1 MRFGRAVAA
10 WCSRIPGCARAVGRL
25 QNRLRA
31 RRARRRAA
39 RIATASA
46 PIRDDLPARARM
58 GGWSASPG
66 EYAWWIATHEPER
79 RLPQAPGRRTAAG
92 GPPLISVLIPVYR
105 VKPAFL
111 RRMLESLRSQTFSDW
126 EACIVC
132 ADPEDRPNRAILDEY
147 AARDPRFRVLV
158 LPDNL
163 GISGNSNAALEMATG
178 EFVALLDH
186 DDELAPFALGDMA
199 SAAAATPDADFFY
212 SDKDSIDEDS
222 SLRQNALFK
231 PEWSPEILFSVNYL
245 THFNVMRTR
254 LVREVGGFRPETDG
268 AQDWDIFLRVCHRA
282 RRIVRVPGVHYHWR
296 IHAASTSTGLAAK
309 PYASQGQLRAL
320 QDHVERL
327 NLPATVEPCED
338 SGFHLCWK
346 SIAAVSV
353 HVVIDGL
360 GLPEQ
365 RLAALVD
372 IVRSQAAGFRDCAI
386 TVLVDREERLLPG
399 DVRAIACQEDT
410 KVHVINQAISHR
422 LSETTV
428 LMFVAGRVE
437 TISDDGF
444 RELAGWVS
452 GHHDIG
458 FASALVLDAQGDV
471 VEAGL
476 VVDQFGEGSPMFRGS
491 PLRRWGWFGGP
502 LWYRNCSASSPWLVA
517 VNADAW
523 VAAGGFDERLDW
535 QHAFIAACR
544 SISRCGKRG
553 VVVPH
558 ARGAL
563 DEAPLPGVPPF
574 HASLR
579 DDPYFHPAFSAVVPL
594 SLAVAAPTPAVQ
606 PRRRTGRA
614 LRVPRLSF
622 RRPRAPA
629 STYEHDAL
637 VLSRIIGCSAAELA
651 ARQQHPERLGR
662 GPGSGWCNWYIPP
675 FENAFY
681 GGIMTILRFAE
692 YLHRTQRIRQRFLV
706 CGHCDRE
713 KIGRQIVQAF
723 PGLAD
728 SEVLLLDSQDAIARI
743 PPADY
748 SVATLWTTAYVLLTV
763 RNTALKFYFIQDW
776 EPLFYP
782 AGSTYAQAQLT
793 YDFGFYG
800 IANTR
805 TLRLDYEREHNGRA
819 THFAPQ
825 VDPAVF
831 HGTPLRDVGGPKRL
845 FFYGRPGHP
854 RNGFELAVAAI
865 RQVKE
870 RLGDRVQILCAGAPW
885 DPRRYGLDGMVE
897 SLGVLKY
904 HETADLYRSCHIG
917 FSMMM
922 TRHPSYLPFEF
933 MACGGLFVSNDNRAN
948 HWLLADG
955 KNCLLAPA
963 SAPAIAE
970 RLVHAVEEYD
980 SLMHVRRAGWETI
993 RSNHCNWDRAFADV
1007 AEFMRDM
1014 AMTTVHSRAS

>member
-1 MRFGRAVAA
+1 
-10 WCSRIPGCARAVGRL
+10 
-25 QNRLRA
+25 
-31 RRARRRAA
+31 
-39 RIATASA
+39 
-46 PIRDDLPARARM
+46 M

-66 EYAWWIATHEPER
+66 EYAWWIATQETER
-79 RLPQAPGRRTAAG
+79 QPRHAPGPSDAG
-92 GPPLISVLIPVYR
+92 GSPPLISVLIPVFR
-105 VKPAFL
+105 VKPVFL
-111 RRMLESLRSQTFSDW
+111 RRMLESLRAQAFSDW

-132 ADPEDRPNRAILDEY
+132 ADPDDGPNRTMLEEY
-147 AARDPRFRVLV
+147 AARDGRFRVVV
-158 LPDNL
+158 LPENR
-163 GISGNSNAALEMATG
+163 GISGNSNAALDMATG

-186 DDELAPFALGDMA
+186 DDELAPFALADM
-199 SAAAATPDADFFY
+199 AAAAAASPDADFFY

-231 PEWSPEILFSVNYL
+231 PQWSPEILFSVNYL

-254 LVREVGGFRPETDG
+254 LVKHAGGFRPETDG
-268 AQDWDIFLRVCHRA
+268 AQDWDIFLRVCHQA
-282 RRIVRVPGVHYHWR
+282 RQIVRVPGVLYHWR

-327 NLPATVEPCED
+327 KLPATIEPCED
-338 SGFHLCWK
+338 SGFHLRWE
-346 SIAAVSV
+346 STATVST
-353 HVVIDGL
+353 HVVIDGV
-360 GLPEQ
+360 GVSEP
-365 RLAALVD
+365 RLASLIESVRKEALT
-372 IVRSQAAGFRDCAI
+372 FRDYAI
-386 TVLVDREERLLPG
+386 TVLVEREGLPSTD
-399 DVRAIACQEDT
+399 DVQYLACRGDT
-410 KVHVINQAISHR
+410 KVHVINESISHR
-422 LSETTV
+422 LTDTTV
-428 LMFVAGRVE
+428 LVFVAGRVE
-437 TISDDGF
+437 TLSRDSLH
-444 RELAGWVS
+444 ELAGWVS
-452 GHHDIG
+452 GHDDIG
-458 FASALVLDAQGDV
+458 FATALVLDAHGAV
-471 VEAGL
+471 AEAGL

-491 PLRRWGWFGGP
+491 QLRQWGWFGGP
-502 LWYRNCSASSPWLVA
+502 LWYRNCTATSPWLVA
-517 VNADAW
+517 MSADAW
-523 VAAGGFDERLDW
+523 VAAGGFNERLDW

-544 SISRCGKRG
+544 SIHRNGKRG
-553 VVVPH
+553 VVVPQ
-558 ARGAL
+558 ARGTL
-563 DEAPLPGVPPF
+563 DDTPLPDVPPF
-574 HASLR
+574 HHSLR
-579 DDPYFHPAFSAVVPL
+579 DDPYFHPAFASVVPL
-594 SLAVAAPTPAVQ
+594 SLHSATPNNAAQ
-606 PRRRTGRA
+606 PKHRKRFRMKMPQISFHRRSSR
-614 LRVPRLSF
+614 
-622 RRPRAPA
+622 A

-637 VLSRIIGCSAAELA
+637 VLSRIIGCSMADLA
-651 ARQQHPERLGR
+651 ARQQYPERLGR
-662 GPGSGWCNWYIPP
+662 GAGAGWCNWYIPP

-692 YLHRTQRIRQRFLV
+692 YLHRTQRVRQRFLI
-706 CGHCDRE
+706 CGHCDQG
-713 KIGRQIVQAF
+713 KIHAQIVQAF
-723 PGLAD
+723 PSLAD
-728 SEVLLLDSQDAIARI
+728 SEVILLDSQDAMAGI
-743 PPADY
+743 PAADY
-748 SVATLWTTAYVLLTV
+748 SIATLWTTAYVLLTV

-776 EPLFYP
+776 EPLFYA

-825 VDPAVF
+825 VDPTVF
-831 HGTPLRDVGGPKRL
+831 HGSPLRDAGWPRRI

-885 DPRRYGLDGMVE
+885 DPRRYDLDGMVE

-917 FSMMM
+917 FAMMM

-970 RLVHAVEEYD
+970 RLIYAVEEYD

-993 RSNHCNWDRAFADV
+993 RSNHCNWDRSFADV
-1007 AEFMRDM
+1007 VDFMHDM
-1014 AMTTVHSRAS
+1014 AMTTPLSRAS